1 MISARLTTAGVRD
14 GRKRTPSGELS
25 HKSGE
30 ERMKLAAHTITAL
43 AFASA
48 LAAASPAR
56 ADERQV
62 SGTSFI
68 TQVEAHFIPEGGDP
82 TRGFG
87 IEKFVGAVT
96 SPGWFDAVQETV
108 TLSSQIDLKAGRS
121 EDKGFL
127 FWRNADSTMTNS
139 IVGKATF
146 TMDEKT
152 GAPKGTSEGTLE
164 FNGGTGR
171 FANVRG
177 HGTWKAEFNG
187 GSSTVHWSGTI
198 TGFEKQASAQ

>member
-1 MISARLTTAGVRD
+1 
-14 GRKRTPSGELS
+14 
-25 HKSGE
+25 
-30 ERMKLAAHTITAL
+30 MKLTAYTITAL

-68 TQVEAHFIPEGGDP
+68 TQVESHFIPEAGDP

-87 IEKFVGAVT
+87 IEKLVGAST

-108 TLSSQIDLKAGRS
+108 TLSSQLDLKAGRA
-121 EDKGFL
+121 EQKGFV
-127 FWRNADSTMTNS
+127 FWRNPDGTMTLS

-152 GAPKGTSEGTLE
+152 NAPKGTDEGTIE
-164 FNGGTGR
+164 FNGDTGR

-177 HGTWKAEFNG
+177 HGTFKTEFSG
-187 GSSTVHWSGTI
+187 GNATVHWSGTI
-198 TGFEKQASAQ
+198 TGFEKQASTQ